1 MLDDMFMRKLS
12 TKTQIGYIRA
22 VARLAD
28 YLKHSPA
35 SASAEELRLFQL
47 YLVKQGTSN
56 ITLNATLTG
65 LRFFFCK
72 TLNRADV
79 VGKLS
84 TVPVPR
90 KLPTV
95 LSYDEVKRLIAAT
108 NHMKYRMALSL
119 AYGAGLR
126 ISEVAGLKVTD
137 IDRERMVLRSGTT
150 LNATWRAAVSRP
162 VRRLTNRNW
171 GVSMHYQLF
180 KISQYLR
187 GWINYFG
194 IANGY
199 QRCVD
204 LDHLLGDN

>member
-1 MLDDMFMRKLS
+1 VAYFS
-12 TKTQIGYIRA
+12 SA

-28 YLKHSPA
+28 YLKHSLA
-35 SASAEELRLFQL
+35 SASAVELRLFQL
-47 YLVKQGTSN
+47 YLVKQGTSS

-72 TLNRADV
+72 TLNRPEV

-84 TVPVPR
+84 TVSVTR

-126 ISEVAGLKVTD
+126 ISEVARLKVTD
-137 IDRERMVLRSGTT
+137 IGMER
-150 LNATWRAAVSRP
+150 SRY
-162 VRRLTNRNW
+162 
-171 GVSMHYQLF
+171 G
-180 KISQYLR
+180 
-187 GWINYFG
+187 
-194 IANGY
+194 
-199 QRCVD
+199 C
-204 LDHLLGDN
+204 